1 MQPFLRMLGAGAV
14 AFVAITACSQSSSS
28 SATSESS
35 AAAESAAPGE
45 SPPAT
50 SAPTSASNM
59 MAAGAPA
66 GNGAKVY
73 QTNCSSCHQV
83 NGQGSPGA
91 FPPLAGNP
99 VVTGDPA
106 KVIHIV
112 KFGLSGAVSVS
123 GKTFNGMMP
132 AWGTQLSNADIAAA
146 LTYVRSSWGNKA
158 PAITE
163 AQVSGVSK

>member
-1 MQPFLRMLGAGAV
+1 
-14 AFVAITACSQSSSS
+14 
-28 SATSESS
+28 
-35 AAAESAAPGE
+35 
-45 SPPAT
+45 
-50 SAPTSASNM
+50 M